1 MSFLKST
8 NRGLEQIPITVE
20 GAIKMGWKIKK
31 IDDYKLDNYKI
42 YDLNRDDVYTKLRF
56 WFEPKDE
63 LKWCRLTLY
72 FFANEEEFYVSK
84 HSSRFRDIEN
94 LKQLHD
100 SLQFLKFADKCK
112 KDMKE
117 LYSSTIGNLKD
128 PQSEFYTKY

>member
-1 MSFLKST
+1 MSILKST
-8 NRGLEQIPITVE
+8 NSGLEQIPITVE

-31 IDDYKLDNYKI
+31 IEEYLHTDWKI
-42 YDLNRDDVYTKLRF
+42 YNLDRDDVSAELRF

-63 LKWCRLTLY
+63 LKWCRLTVY
-72 FFANEEEFYVSK
+72 FFADEQEFRISK
-84 HSSRFRDIEN
+84 GSSRFRDIEN

-100 SLQFLKFADKCK
+100 SLQFLKFANKCK

>member
-1 MSFLKST
+1 MSILKST
-8 NRGLEQIPITVE
+8 NSGLEQIPVTVE
-20 GAIKMGWKIKK
+20 GAIKMGWKIEK
-31 IDDYKLDNYKI
+31 IEDPLICNWKI
-42 YDLNRDDVYTKLRF
+42 YNLKRDDVYAELRF

-72 FFANEEEFYVSK
+72 FFAYEEEFYVSK
-84 HSSRFRDIEN
+84 HSSRFRNIEN

-100 SLQFLKFADKCK
+100 SLQFLKMAEKCK

-128 PQSEFYTKY
+128 PQAEFYTEH